1 MKKTGI
7 MRRIDSLGRIVIPKE
22 IRSSLHIK
30 ESDKLEIY
38 LDENE
43 NIMLKKDSTL
53 KNKQNFLYDFLYSIY
68 NINKKNVLITDKDK
82 IIVYLGKNKDEYL
95 NKRIS
100 QMLDSCLVR
109 RVSIMENYKKEI
121 TIVDDNSVLCTYI
134 IKSIISNGD
143 VIGLF
148 IMFSTSENEMI
159 NKTDDKIADIATN
172 FLSKYLEE

>member
-1 MKKTGI
+1 
-7 MRRIDSLGRIVIPKE
+7 
-22 IRSSLHIK
+22 
-30 ESDKLEIY
+30 
-38 LDENE
+38 
-43 NIMLKKDSTL
+43 
-53 KNKQNFLYDFLYSIY
+53 
-68 NINKKNVLITDKDK
+68 
-82 IIVYLGKNKDEYL
+82 
-95 NKRIS
+95 
-100 QMLDSCLVR
+100 
-109 RVSIMENYKKEI
+109 MENYKKEI